1 MKLDYFTLL
10 SPSPVYL
17 NGIGSIK
24 SPTLNEISEITYN
37 LYQYYI
43 SILLLDIDSYYKNLE
58 KDDYLYLNNFTDT
71 EKEIIL
77 KIKKEYDDLEDNKK
91 QNVFFY
97 NILVFDKLVINTIVN
112 AFNFFFVDEIT
123 YNENDRV
130 FLLMNGLKDNDG
142 NNVVTGIIH
151 EGNYED
157 VIDLIL
163 QRINIEKPKNEIKGG
178 KPKNK
183 IAEKIMKKMESATK
197 IQKKKKD
204 EKLELGNIISSV
216 ASHSKSL
223 NIVNIWDA
231 TIFQIYDQ
239 FTRNRL
245 DDSYSMNSTSVS
257 VWGDKDKKFNDTL
270 WFSTIHRNQ

>member
-10 SPSPVYL
+10 SPSPIYI
-17 NGIGSIK
+17 NGVGSIK
-24 SPTLNEISEITYN
+24 SPTLNEISELTYN
-37 LYQYYI
+37 TYQYYI
-43 SILLLDIDSYYKNLE
+43 SVLLLDIDSYYKNLE
-58 KDDYLYLNNFTDT
+58 KDDYLYLNNFNDN
-71 EKEIIL
+71 EKNIIL
-77 KIKKEYDDLEDNKK
+77 KIKKEYDDLEDSKK
-91 QNVFFY
+91 RNVPFY

-112 AFNFFFVDEIT
+112 AFNFFFVDEII

-130 FLLMNGLKDNDG
+130 FYLMNGLKDNTE

-151 EGNYED
+151 EENYENI
-157 VIDLIL
+157 IDLIM

-183 IAEKIMKKMESATK
+183 IAEKIMKKIESAAK
-197 IQKKKKD
+197 IQKKKEDK
-204 EKLELGNIISSV
+204 KLELGNIISSV

-270 WFSTIHRNQ
+270 WFSTIHGNQ

>member
-24 SPTLNEISEITYN
+24 SPTLNEISKLTYN

-43 SILLLDIDSYYKNLE
+43 SVLLLDIDSYYKNLE
-58 KDDYLYLNNFTDT
+58 KNDYSYLNNFSD
-71 EKEIIL
+71 EERIIIL
-77 KIKKEYDDLEDNKK
+77 KIKNEYDFLEKDKKK
-91 QNVFFY
+91 QFSFY
-97 NILVFDKLVINTIVN
+97 NILVFDKHIINTLIN
-112 AFNFFFVDEIT
+112 AFNFFFEDEVI
-123 YNENDRV
+123 YNENERV
-130 FLLMNGLKDNDG
+130 FLLMNGLKNDS
-142 NNVVTGIIH
+142 NENVVTGIIH
-151 EGNYED
+151 EGNYEL

-163 QRINIEKPKNEIKGG
+163 QRINIEKPKDEIKNG

-183 IAEKIMKKMESATK
+183 IAEKIMKKIESAAK
-197 IQKKKKD
+197 IQKKKEDK
-204 EKLELGNIISSV
+204 KLELGNIISSV

-231 TIFQIYDQ
+231 TVFQIYDQ

-245 DDSYSMNSTSVS
+245 DDSYSMNSRSVS

-270 WFSTIHRNQ
+270 WFSTIHENQ

>member
-10 SPSPVYL
+10 SPSPIYI
-17 NGIGSIK
+17 NGVGSIK
-24 SPTLNEISEITYN
+24 SPTLNEISELTYN
-37 LYQYYI
+37 TYQYYI
-43 SILLLDIDSYYKNLE
+43 SVLLLDIDSYYKNLE
-58 KDDYLYLNNFTDT
+58 KDDYLYLNNFNDN
-71 EKEIIL
+71 EKNIIL
-77 KIKKEYDDLEDNKK
+77 KIKKEYDDLEDSKK
-91 QNVFFY
+91 RNVPFY

-112 AFNFFFVDEIT
+112 AFNFFFVDEII

-130 FLLMNGLKDNDG
+130 FYLMNGLKDNTG

-151 EGNYED
+151 EENYENI
-157 VIDLIL
+157 IDLIM

-183 IAEKIMKKMESATK
+183 IAEKIMKKIESAAK
-197 IQKKKKD
+197 IQKKKEDK
-204 EKLELGNIISSV
+204 KLELGNIISSV

-270 WFSTIHRNQ
+270 WFSTIHGNQ

>member
-10 SPSPVYL
+10 SPSPIYI
-17 NGIGSIK
+17 NGVGSIK
-24 SPTLNEISEITYN
+24 SPTLNEISELTYN
-37 LYQYYI
+37 TYQYYI
-43 SILLLDIDSYYKNLE
+43 SVLLLDIDSYYKNLK
-58 KDDYLYLNNFTDT
+58 KDDYLYLNNFNDN
-71 EKEIIL
+71 EKNVIL
-77 KIKKEYDDLEDNKK
+77 KIKKEYDDLEDRKK
-91 QNVFFY
+91 QNVSFY

-112 AFNFFFVDEIT
+112 AFNFFFVDEII

-130 FLLMNGLKDNDG
+130 FLLMNGLKDNTG

-157 VIDLIL
+157 IIDLIM

-183 IAEKIMKKMESATK
+183 IAEKIMKKIETATK
-197 IQKKKKD
+197 TQKKKEDK
-204 EKLELGNIISSV
+204 KLELGNIISSV

-270 WFSTIHRNQ
+270 WFSTIHGNQ

>member
-10 SPSPVYL
+10 SPSPIYI
-17 NGIGSIK
+17 NGVGSIK
-24 SPTLNEISEITYN
+24 SPTLNEISELTYN
-37 LYQYYI
+37 TYQYYI

-58 KDDYLYLNNFTDT
+58 KDDYLYLNNFNND
-71 EKEIIL
+71 EKNIIL
-77 KIKKEYDDLEDNKK
+77 KIKKEYDDLGDSKK
-91 QNVFFY
+91 LDFSFY
-97 NILVFDKLVINTIVN
+97 NILVFDKMVINTVVN
-112 AFNFFFVDEIT
+112 AFNFFFSDEII
-123 YNENDRV
+123 YDENDRV
-130 FLLMNGLKDNDG
+130 FLLMNGLKDNNG

-157 VIDLIL
+157 IIDLIM

-183 IAEKIMKKMESATK
+183 IAEKIMKKIESAAK
-197 IQKKKKD
+197 MQKKKEDK
-204 EKLELGNIISSV
+204 KLELGNIISSV

>member
-197 IQKKKKD
+197 IQKKKEDK
-204 EKLELGNIISSV
+204 KLELGNIISSV